1 MAKFYVTVVSKSY
14 YTVEVEAQSRN
25 EAVEKFNWDDIDWF
39 SPEHIDS
46 DIDNVE
52 EIKEEENGTI

>member
-25 EAVEKFNWDDIDWF
+25 EAVANFNWDDIDWF

-46 DIDNVE
+46 DIEDVE
-52 EIKEEENGTI
+52 EIEEVA